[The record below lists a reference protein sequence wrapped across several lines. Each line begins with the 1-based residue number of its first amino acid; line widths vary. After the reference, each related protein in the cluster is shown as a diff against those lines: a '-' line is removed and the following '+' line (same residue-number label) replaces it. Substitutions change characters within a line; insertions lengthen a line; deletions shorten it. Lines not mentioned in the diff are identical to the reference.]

1 MLVYLDGDY
10 LPAADARVSIDDR
23 GFIFGDG
30 VYEVTRAVNGRLFE
44 EEKHW
49 LRLARGLRELEI
61 DVEGRL
67 DRARIRE
74 ISERLLSEN
83 GLDGGDATV
92 YLQVTRG
99 AAPRTHW
106 FPTAPVPPT
115 VFLSASRFTVPR
127 DLRASGATAITLP
140 DLRWAR
146 CDLKTLNLLGAVIA
160 KQRAR
165 EAGAFDAVLLRDGV
179 VTEGGASNLFAVI
192 GGRLRTHPRTNLIL
206 HGITR
211 EIVIDLAAAAGIE
224 VEETPIF
231 AHEIHRASEI
241 FFTGTTT
248 DVQPIVTL
256 DDRTIGDGAPGP
268 ITIRLQKGLAERM
281 AGAA

>member
-10 LPAADARVSIDDR
+10 LPAAEARVSIDDR

-30 VYEVTRAVNGRLFE
+30 VYEVTRALDGKLFE

-61 DVEGRL
+61 DVDGLL
-67 DRARIRE
+67 DRTRARE
-74 ISERLLSEN
+74 ISERLLREN
-83 GLDGGDATV
+83 ELDRGDATV
-92 YLQVTRG
+92 YLQITRG

-106 FPTAPVPPT
+106 FPPEPVPAT
-115 VFLSASRFTVPR
+115 VYLSASRFLVPTE
-127 DLRASGATAITLP
+127 LRTRGATAITLP

-146 CDLKTLNLLGAVIA
+146 CDLKTVNLLPAVIT

-165 EAGAFDAVLLRDGV
+165 EAGAFDAILLRDGV
-179 VTEGGASNLFAVI
+179 VTEGGASNLFAVLD
-192 GGRLRTHPRTNLIL
+192 GRLRTHPRTNLIL

-211 EIVIDLAAAAGIE
+211 EIVIELARADGIE
-224 VEETPIF
+224 VDETPVF
-231 AHEIHRASEI
+231 AHEIHHASEI

-256 DDRTIGDGAPGP
+256 DERTIGDGRPGP
-268 ITIRLQKGLAERM
+268 ITLSLQKGLADRM